1 MRQPEHGPGCSV
13 AKPSRPHSFTALVNH
28 TAQVPPARQPVG
40 FDPLT
45 YGAHSMLGGR
55 GRLFGN
61 GSGPHSFTALVN
73 HTAQV
78 PPARQPVGFDP
89 LGPTATTLAA
99 DIYAALP
106 LELRMAALCLSSPE
120 NLARAA

>member
-61 GSGPHSFTALVN
+61 GSDGDH
-73 HTAQV
+73 
-78 PPARQPVGFDP
+78 VGCRHIRD
-89 LGPTATTLAA
+89 LAA
-99 DIYAALP
+99 GIEDGGALFV
-106 LELRMAALCLSSPE
+106 ES
-120 NLARAA
+120 